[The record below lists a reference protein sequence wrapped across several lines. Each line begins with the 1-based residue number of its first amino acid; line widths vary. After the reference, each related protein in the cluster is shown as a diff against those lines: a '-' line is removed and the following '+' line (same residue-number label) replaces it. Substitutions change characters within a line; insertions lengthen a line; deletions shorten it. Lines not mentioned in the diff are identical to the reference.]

1 MPENTVSSS
10 TPRVCSGF
18 TAHWTVTEVG
28 GGDVIGT
35 TLLLLG

>member
-10 TPRVCSGF
+10 TLRVCSGF
-18 TAHWTVTEVG
+18 TAHWTATEV

-35 TLLLLG
+35 TLLLLS